1 MKYKRNK
8 KIVVSVITYG
18 SRRSVVY
25 NWGVSGHFGVFGHF
39 SLKNHT
45 WKFKILFW
53 IILILHAQI
62 VIKNV
67 LLLQN
72 AWYPPIVHYQQTL
85 Q

>member
-45 WKFKILFW
+45 
-53 IILILHAQI
+53 
-62 VIKNV
+62 
-67 LLLQN
+67 
-72 AWYPPIVHYQQTL
+72 
-85 Q
+85 